1 LLIRPGG
8 EIVYKIQGGNADALK
23 LKRLI
28 IANLADDD
36 YLGHQAYWKS
46 AMDSVK

>member
-1 LLIRPGG
+1 
-8 EIVYKIQGGNADALK
+8 VYKRQGTADPLQ

-36 YLGHQAYWKS
+36 YHGHQAYWKT
-46 AMDSVK
+46 ADDAKK